1 MRTLHLRSSRVRRQG
16 FTLVEIMI
24 VVVIIGLLAALAVPA
39 FMRIQAASR
48 HTRIANDL
56 RVFAQTF
63 EVYNMEHGFW
73 PNNSGP
79 GQVPTLPSP
88 MNGQFRVETWQTK
101 TAIGGAWNWDE
112 GKPTFTAGISI
123 SGFTCDDTELTVI
136 DGKIDD
142 GNLNTGNFQKTAAN
156 RVTLILQL

>member
-1 MRTLHLRSSRVRRQG
+1 MRTLHLRSRRPRREG

-48 HTRIANDL
+48 HTRIANDF

-73 PNNSGP
+73 PSSAGA
-79 GQVPTLPSP
+79 GVVPTLPSP

-112 GKPTFTAGISI
+112 GVPAFAAGISI

-136 DGKIDD
+136 DAKIDD